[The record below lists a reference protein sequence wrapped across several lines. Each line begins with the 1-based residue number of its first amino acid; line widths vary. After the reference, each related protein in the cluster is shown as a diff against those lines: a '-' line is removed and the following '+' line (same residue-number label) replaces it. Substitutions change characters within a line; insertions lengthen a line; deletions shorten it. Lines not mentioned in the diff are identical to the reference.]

1 MSTFQHDLERIQQK
15 LLQLVQYQQ
24 KLRAENQALR
34 EQLAN
39 SAEEKELLTAQITQL
54 QEQIGLLKLNSGSLE
69 SQEKKE
75 MEKKIN
81 QYIREIDRCIAQLGE

>member
-1 MSTFQHDLERIQQK
+1 
-15 LLQLVQYQQ
+15 VQVQQ

-34 EQLAN
+34 EQLAGTT
-39 SAEEKELLTAQITQL
+39 EEKETLTGQITQL
-54 QEQIGLLKLNSGSLE
+54 QEQIGLLKMSSGSLE
-69 SQEKKE
+69 NQDRKE